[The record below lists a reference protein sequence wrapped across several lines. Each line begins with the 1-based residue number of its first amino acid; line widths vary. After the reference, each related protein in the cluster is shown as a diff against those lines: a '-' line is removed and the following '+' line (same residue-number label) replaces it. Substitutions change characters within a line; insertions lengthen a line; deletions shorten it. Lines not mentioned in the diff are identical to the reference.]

1 MSGERN
7 EDLAAT
13 PGRLLTRRAF
23 VARAATATTLA
34 GAALACAPARL
45 LCDDWPAPY
54 GERCGE
60 RRGAVAAFFM
70 DRLYL
75 DPTGRL
81 KPYHPPPGSRSAAP
95 VEHLTEEEFRRRH
108 IYV

>member
-7 EDLAAT
+7 QELAAT

-23 VARAATATTLA
+23 VVRAATATTLA
-34 GAALACAPARL
+34 GAALAYAPARL
-45 LCDDWPAPY
+45 LCEDWPAP
-54 GERCGE
+54 CGE
-60 RRGAVAAFFM
+60 PRAAVAAFFM

-75 DPTGRL
+75 DTTGRAE
-81 KPYHPPPGSRSAAP
+81 PYHPPPGARSAAP

-108 IYV
+108 VYV

>member
-1 MSGERN
+1 MREEMTAVAR
-7 EDLAAT
+7 T
-13 PGRLLTRRAF
+13 QLTRRAF

-34 GAALACAPARL
+34 GAALAYAPARL

-60 RRGAVAAFFM
+60 RHGAVAAFFM

>member
-7 EDLAAT
+7 EDLATT

-23 VARAATATTLA
+23 IVRAATAATLA
-34 GAALACAPARL
+34 GAALAYAPARL
-45 LCDDWPAPY
+45 LCEDWPAA
-54 GERCGE
+54 CGE
-60 RRGAVAAFFM
+60 RRGGIAAFFM

-75 DPTGRL
+75 DTTGRAE
-81 KPYHPPPGSRSAAP
+81 PYHPPPGARSAAP

-108 IYV
+108 VYV

>member
-7 EDLAAT
+7 EGLAAT

-23 VARAATATTLA
+23 VARAATASTLA
-34 GAALACAPARL
+34 AAALAYAPTRL
-45 LCDDWPAPY
+45 LCADWTAPC
-54 GERCGE
+54 GERCGQ

-75 DPTGRL
+75 DPTGRAE
-81 KPYHPPPGSRSAAP
+81 PYHPPPGARSAAP
-95 VEHLTEEEFRRRH
+95 VEHLTEEEFRLRH
-108 IYV
+108 VYV

>member
-1 MSGERN
+1 MSGETN
-7 EDLAAT
+7 EGLAAT

-34 GAALACAPARL
+34 GAALAYAPARL
-45 LCDDWPAPY
+45 LCKDWPAPC

-60 RRGAVAAFFM
+60 PRGGVAAFFM

-75 DPTGRL
+75 DTTGRAE
-81 KPYHPPPGSRSAAP
+81 PYHPPQGTRSAAP
-95 VEHLTEEEFRRRH
+95 IGHLSEEEFRRRH
-108 IYV
+108 VYV

>member
-7 EDLAAT
+7 EQLAAI
-13 PGRLLTRRAF
+13 PGRTLTRRTF

-34 GAALACAPARL
+34 GAALTYAPAWL
-45 LCDDWPAPY
+45 LCEDWPAPC

-60 RRGAVAAFFM
+60 PRGAVAAFFM

-75 DPTGRL
+75 DTTG
-81 KPYHPPPGSRSAAP
+81 KAQPYHPPPGARSAAP
-95 VEHLTEEEFRRRH
+95 VEHLSEEEFRRRH